1 MGSRRRGF
9 SVGSYVAAL
18 TVFAIF
24 TLTMVTVATQH
35 LQFSSV
41 AYHQQAAKNLAE
53 AAIQQSLIKIVQ
65 TEGQSYG
72 TQRKNF
78 ESIKITNS
86 TYSPGSYGVVL
97 FNKLD
102 AAAQKLPYSTNNF
115 NGVGE
120 ELGDL
125 KRTVPLNAVH
135 LVGTGVC
142 SGAKRTVE
150 AIYYIPPFPSALA
163 SEGPVRSTGSLL
175 VAGVRDPSK
184 FSGSYDNLPPEE
196 KSPSH
201 VFSNSRDPLA
211 VQLASG
217 ALVKGNVGAVG
228 GVEVVRSDVQGEV
241 RPYSDP
247 QPLPKIDLDTLAA
260 RLTSQITKDSVGP
273 NVAGDYT
280 LEWNAQCDTD
290 LHIGGSL
297 NLHQGMLFVRGD
309 LEVGGG
315 VTGDGTIYVGGKTI
329 IHRGADFRAKDQV
342 ALMSRDKIVL
352 DGAGQDQYFFQGM
365 LYSEAE
371 VEAKDVTVLGSC
383 IARGVGGLT
392 FHNVN
397 ALNSPVTVSMIN
409 GIELHNHSDDDSVLI
424 ILRVEDRD
432 PRTRKPTS
440 YKVLIRGAGDAKGT
454 LVTTPYIVGS
464 GLHNYE
470 EVENWIANSDRGV
483 WGATCRDRFHLDWY
497 WVGGKQ
503 SDKFGQ
509 NPLKNYMDMLE
520 AKYEDPNHYFGFNL
534 DPNQVVGVLDR
545 SRVLLWQDVANPYQ

>member
-1 MGSRRRGF
+1 MGPKQRGF
-9 SVGSYVAAL
+9 SIGSYVAAL

-53 AAIQQSLIKIVQ
+53 AAIQQTLIKIIQ
-65 TEGQSYG
+65 TEGQTYG

-78 ESIKITNS
+78 EVIRVDRG
-86 TYSPGSYGVVL
+86 TYPAGSYGVVL
-97 FNKLD
+97 FNKVD

-125 KRTVPLNAVH
+125 KRTVPLNAIQ

-142 SGAKRTVE
+142 GDSKRTVE

-184 FSGSYDNLPPEE
+184 FTGSYDSLPPEE

-217 ALVKGNVGAVG
+217 ALIKGNVGAVG
-228 GVEVVRSDVQGEV
+228 GIEVVRSDVQGDV

-260 RLTSQITKDSVGP
+260 RLTAQITKDPVGP

-280 LEWNAQCDTD
+280 LEWNAQCDSD

-297 NLHQGMLFVRGD
+297 NLHQGMLFVRGN
-309 LEVGGG
+309 LEVDGG
-315 VTGDGTIYVGGKTI
+315 VTGDGTIYVGGKTT

-352 DGAGQDQYFFQGM
+352 DGAGQNQYFFQGM

-397 ALNSPVTVSMIN
+397 ALNSPVTVSLIN
-409 GIELHNHSDDDSVLI
+409 GIELHNLSDDDSVLI
-424 ILRVEDRD
+424 IIRVEDRD

-440 YKVLIRGAGDAKGT
+440 YKVLIRGSGDDHGT
-454 LVTTPYIVGS
+454 MVSTDYIVGT
-464 GLHNYE
+464 GLRNYD
-470 EVENWIANSDRGV
+470 EVKNWIANSDRGV
-483 WGATCRDRFHLDWY
+483 WGATCRDSFHLDWY
-497 WVGGKQ
+497 WVGGDQ
-503 SDKFGQ
+503 SDKVGQ

-520 AKYEDPNHYFGFNL
+520 AKYDDPNHYFGFNL
-534 DPNQVVGVLDR
+534 DPNEVVGVLDR
-545 SRVLLWQDVANPYQ
+545 SRVLLWQDVANPY